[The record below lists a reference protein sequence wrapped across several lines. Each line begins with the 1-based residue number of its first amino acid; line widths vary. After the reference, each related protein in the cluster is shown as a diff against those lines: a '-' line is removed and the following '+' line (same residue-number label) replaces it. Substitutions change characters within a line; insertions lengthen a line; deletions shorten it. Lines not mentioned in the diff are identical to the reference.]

1 MRWLVILCVA
11 CASAP
16 APKPVPKPGVAGPH
30 TTSAGSSFIVP
41 TGWTVADTG
50 PMTVLTP
57 RDAAD
62 SHVVLIESTSGDPDS
77 ARDDAWKLYRP
88 DFKLPIAKTDEANGR
103 NGWQQT
109 RQYTYEPPPDA
120 DRTVVLTVA
129 FASGHWTVAILDVS
143 NAIMNLRTDD
153 LSTIFDHLKPK

>member
-1 MRWLVILCVA
+1 MRWLVILLVA

-16 APKPVPKPGVAGPH
+16 PAKPVVATGPH
-30 TTSAGSSFIVP
+30 ATSAGTTFVVP
-41 TGWTVADTG
+41 AGWTVAETG
-50 PMTVLTP
+50 AMTVLTP
-57 RDAAD
+57 SDAKD

-77 ARDDAWKLYRP
+77 ARDAAWKLYRP
-88 DFKLPIAKTDEANGR
+88 DLKLPLVKTDEAPGR
-103 NGWQQT
+103 NGWQLT
-109 RQYTYEPPPDA
+109 RQYTYEAPPDA

-129 FASGHWTVAILDVS
+129 FASGHWTVAILDLA

>member
-16 APKPVPKPGVAGPH
+16 PAKPVVAAGPH
-30 TTSAGSSFIVP
+30 VTSAGTTFIVP
-41 TGWTVADTG
+41 VGWTVAETG
-50 PMTVLTP
+50 AMTVLTP
-57 RDAAD
+57 SGAPD

-77 ARDDAWKLYRP
+77 ARDAAWKLYRP
-88 DFKLPIAKTDEANGR
+88 DLKLPLVKTDEAPGR

-109 RQYTYEPPPDA
+109 RQYTYEPAADS

-129 FASGHWTVAILDVS
+129 FASGHWTVAILDLA
-143 NAIMNLRTDD
+143 NAIMNLRTDE

>member
-1 MRWLVILCVA
+1 MRWLVLLFVA

-16 APKPVPKPGVAGPH
+16 PAKPVAASHHVTRAG
-30 TTSAGSSFIVP
+30 TTFIVP
-41 TGWTVADTG
+41 AGWTVAETG
-50 PMTVLTP
+50 AMTVLTP
-57 RDAAD
+57 SGAKD

-88 DFKLPIAKTDEANGR
+88 DLKLPLVKTDEANGR

-109 RQYTYEPPPDA
+109 RQYTYELPPDA

-129 FASGHWTVAILDVS
+129 FASGHWTVAILDLA

-153 LSTIFDHLKPK
+153 LSTIFDHLLPKAK

>member
-1 MRWLVILCVA
+1 MRWLVILLVA

-16 APKPVPKPGVAGPH
+16 PAKPVAAGPH
-30 TTSAGSSFIVP
+30 VTSAGTTFIAP
-41 TGWTVADTG
+41 AGWTVTENGA
-50 PMTVLTP
+50 MTVLTP
-57 RDAAD
+57 SGAKD

-77 ARDDAWKLYRP
+77 ARDAAWKLYRP
-88 DFKLPIAKTDEANGR
+88 DLKLPLVKTDEANGR

-109 RQYTYEPPPDA
+109 RQYTYEAPPDA

-129 FASGHWTVAILDVS
+129 FASGHWTVAILDLA

>member
-1 MRWLVILCVA
+1 MRWLVLLFVA

-16 APKPVPKPGVAGPH
+16 PAKPVTAGPH
-30 TTSAGSSFIVP
+30 ATRAGTTFIVP
-41 TGWTVADTG
+41 AGWTVAETG
-50 PMTVLTP
+50 TMTVLTP
-57 RDAAD
+57 SDATD

-88 DFKLPIAKTDEANGR
+88 DLKLPIVKTDEANGR

-109 RQYTYEPPPDA
+109 RQYTYESPPDA

-129 FASGHWTVAILDVS
+129 FASGHWTVAILDLA

-153 LSTIFDHLKPK
+153 LSTIFDHLKPH